1 MKIKELREAAG
12 LGQVQLAKAA
22 GVSQPSIVQWEAGSA
37 YPRADKL
44 PVLADILGCTI
55 DALFG
60 RALGPAPPAEKA
72 S

>member
-1 MKIKELREAAG
+1 MKIKELREAADM
-12 LGQVQLAKAA
+12 GQTQLARAVGVAQAA
-22 GVSQPSIVQWEAGSA
+22 VAQWEAGTK

-44 PVLADILGCTI
+44 PLLADTFGCTI

-60 RALGPAPPAEKA
+60 RTSGPAPPDEKA